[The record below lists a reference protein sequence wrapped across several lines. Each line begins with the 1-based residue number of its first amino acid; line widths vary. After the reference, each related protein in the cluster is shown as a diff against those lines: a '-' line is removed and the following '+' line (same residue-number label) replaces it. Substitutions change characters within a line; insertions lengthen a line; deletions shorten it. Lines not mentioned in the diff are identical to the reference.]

1 MLADLSELS
10 VIEKKIIFLVDRI
23 SNKISNSM
31 KNDVIESLSDFGVR
45 FLQTIKRRPFP
56 RWDILVHTAENCVT
70 LTKKELQM
78 KDNIFSV
85 KYQA

>member
-56 RWDILVHTAENCVT
+56 RWDILVHTAQKLCDINQKGITNER
-70 LTKKELQM
+70 QHF
-78 KDNIFSV
+78 FS
-85 KYQA
+85 